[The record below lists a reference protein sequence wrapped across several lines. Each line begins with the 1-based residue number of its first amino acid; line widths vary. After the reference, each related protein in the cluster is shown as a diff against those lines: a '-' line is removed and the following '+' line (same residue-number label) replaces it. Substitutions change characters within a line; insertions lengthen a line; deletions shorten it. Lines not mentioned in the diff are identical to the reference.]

1 MQRFKN
7 ILLVFD
13 QNKETLRRAVAL
25 AKNNRAELT
34 VVDVVEGLPSHT
46 PPLDTVMPPQELQT
60 LVVNERRKQLKKFV
74 EPFRKQRVC
83 VNTDVLVG
91 KPFQEIIREVVHR
104 KRDLVIMTAEGK
116 AGLKQRLFGSTS
128 MHLMRKCPCPVWVMK
143 PTRRKRYARILA
155 AVDPDSSN
163 EEQTLLDIKIMDLA
177 TSLTQME
184 KSELHIVHAWTLFG
198 VELLR
203 KRISKRELDEWVRG
217 ERKKHEVLID
227 ELLQGYSL
235 HDPSP
240 QTHLVKGQ
248 AGMVISA
255 VAERVGADLLVMGTV
270 CRTGVAGFFIG
281 NTAEQVLQQ
290 VECSVLT
297 VKPERFITPIK

>member
-1 MQRFKN
+1 MKRFKN
-7 ILLVFD
+7 VLLVFD

-34 VVDVVEGLPSHT
+34 VVDVIEGLPVHKPT
-46 PPLDTVMPPQELQT
+46 LVTVMPPQDLQT
-60 LVVNERRKQLKKFV
+60 LVVNERREQLKKSI
-74 EPFRKQRVC
+74 EPFRKKQVRVA
-83 VNTDVLVG
+83 TDVLVG
-91 KPFQEIIREVVHR
+91 KPFLEIIREVVGK

-116 AGLKQRLFGSTS
+116 TGLKQRLFGSTS

-155 AVDPDSSN
+155 AVDPDSSD
-163 EEQTLLDIKIMDLA
+163 EERTLLNIKIMDLA
-177 TSLTQME
+177 TSLAQME
-184 KSELHIVHAWTLFG
+184 RSELHIVHAWTLFG

-217 ERKKHEVLID
+217 EREKHEVLID
-227 ELLQGYSL
+227 ELLQGYSPQ
-235 HDPSP
+235 DPGH

-248 AGMVISA
+248 AGMVIPA

-297 VKPERFITPIK
+297 VKPDRFITPIE